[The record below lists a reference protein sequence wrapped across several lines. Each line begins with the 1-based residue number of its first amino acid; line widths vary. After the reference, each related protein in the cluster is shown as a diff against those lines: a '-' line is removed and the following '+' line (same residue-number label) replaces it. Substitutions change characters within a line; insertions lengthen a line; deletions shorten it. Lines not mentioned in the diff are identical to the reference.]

1 MRTSTLDRVKVLCN
15 KRGEGEPQGGV
26 GRAWREGSSVS
37 EEQAERRD
45 REAGGTRKAH
55 ALNAERGR
63 PVGVWGKGVCGGG
76 GGGEAQSS
84 GEKRSVRHFLYFL
97 AGLSEQKEVLSSTV
111 SVCPYTCVLP
121 SDIWA
126 THRETTRR
134 GPGALPPSPG

>member
-76 GGGEAQSS
+76 GGKHSPQGKS
-84 GEKRSVRHFLYFL
+84 GL
-97 AGLSEQKEVLSSTV
+97 
-111 SVCPYTCVLP
+111 
-121 SDIWA
+121 
-126 THRETTRR
+126 
-134 GPGALPPSPG
+134 